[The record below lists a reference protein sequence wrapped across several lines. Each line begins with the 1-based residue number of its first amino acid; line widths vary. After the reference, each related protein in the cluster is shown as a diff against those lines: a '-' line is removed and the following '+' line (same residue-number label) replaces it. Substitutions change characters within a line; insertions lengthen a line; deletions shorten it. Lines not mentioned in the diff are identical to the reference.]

1 MSYSDVR
8 EKSRRGNVI
17 DFTAETR
24 LPCRWCQKQT
34 LVSTL
39 AEYGARC
46 FACYEAY
53 CRDVPPVPQMGDKRR
68 GPRAWAYALRARD
81 QRCDPLTLA
90 QRNAWRRALERTED
104 VSDDIG
110 SAA

>member
-1 MSYSDVR
+1 MSY
-8 EKSRRGNVI
+8 KSRAGNGVE
-17 DFTAETR
+17 FTTEGR

-53 CRDVPPVPQMGDKRR
+53 CRDVPRAPQTGDKRR
-68 GPRAWAYALRARD
+68 GPRAWAYALRDREQAGER
-81 QRCDPLTLA
+81 LTIA
-90 QRNAWRRALERTED
+90 QRAAYRDALASRGMAEGD
-104 VSDDIG
+104 
-110 SAA
+110 AA